1 MVDLLEN
8 DICSLPGSDAR
19 DIKSYS
25 HTTEILK
32 KKREREKEYK
42 VQDIIQRQTQVKSHK
57 IGDKKASLINLFK
70 F

>member
-42 VQDIIQRQTQVKSHK
+42 VQDII
-57 IGDKKASLINLFK
+57 
-70 F
+70 